1 MEESRGPMTKGQLER
16 ICYRC
21 HQVNKRGSLC
31 LLLLRDGSNCAR
43 RAFLQRHHR
52 AGLRPRVVP
61 QAGVGTNPLPRLPR
75 LPQPTCPPGVEY
87 SGPTGDVW
95 QFPEPLAWAIR
106 TTGEQTG
113 RERSRLGRKPGERTR
128 LRTSRENEIPD

>member
-1 MEESRGPMTKGQLER
+1 MEESRGPMTKEQLER

-52 AGLRPRVVP
+52 AALRPRVVP

-75 LPQPTCPPGVEY
+75 LPQPTGPPESNILVLRATYGN
-87 SGPTGDVW
+87 SLSRWHGL
-95 QFPEPLAWAIR
+95 FA
-106 TTGEQTG
+106 
-113 RERSRLGRKPGERTR
+113 RLGNKPAA
-128 LRTSRENEIPD
+128 SAPD